1 MLYQEKAARAWQERL
16 TECYHH
22 LYLTASSGR
31 SRLGSGAVALWA
43 FDGSGETMDELVR
56 LPRRYFTR
64 RDMLEACFKI
74 FDDERSI
81 DSLSNTVN
89 GIAEM
94 LDTLD
99 PANEICLVV
108 FGFSQ
113 DHPVACFRINR
124 PPTGNVA
131 LSAYPTSLN

>member
-1 MLYQEKAARAWQERL
+1 MLYQEQAARAWQERL

-43 FDGSGETMDELVR
+43 FEGAGDSLDDIVR

-64 RDMLEACFKI
+64 RDMLDACYKI
-74 FDDERSI
+74 FNDECSI
-81 DSLSNTVN
+81 DLLSHTVN
-89 GIAEM
+89 GIADM
-94 LDTLD
+94 LDTVD
-99 PANEICLVV
+99 PAKEICLVV

-113 DHPVACFRINR
+113 DHPVACFRIGR
-124 PPTGNVA
+124 PASGNVA
-131 LSAYPTSLN
+131 LSAYPTNLN